1 MDFSTG
7 EILFAFLLTLGAG
20 LSTGIG
26 SALAFF
32 TNKTNKT
39 FLSIALGFS
48 AGVMIYLS
56 FIEIFPEAL
65 ESLEGATASSNGA
78 YAITT
83 AAFFGG
89 IGITMLIDR
98 FVPDVANPHELKDV
112 EAMSGEEALEERRK
126 YDEKSLMRMG
136 VFTALAIA
144 LHNLPEGLATFIAA
158 LENPALGVS
167 IAIAIA
173 IHNIPEGI
181 AVSVPI
187 YYATGSRL
195 KAFLYSFLSGLAEP
209 LGAIFGF
216 FILYNFMT
224 PMTFGIVFSAVGGIM
239 VYIALDEL
247 LPTAEKYG
255 RHHLVIYGLIA
266 GMAVM
271 AFSLIILP
279 SGF

>member
-1 MDFSTG
+1 MDFSSG
-7 EILFAFLLTLGAG
+7 DILFAFLLTFGAG

-32 TNKTNKT
+32 TKKTNET

-48 AGVMIYLS
+48 AGVMVYLS
-56 FIEIFPEAL
+56 FVEIFPEAL
-65 ESLEGATASSNGA
+65 ESLEEATSGNNA
-78 YAITT
+78 YLITT

-89 IGITMLIDR
+89 IGVTAIIDR
-98 FVPDVANPHELKDV
+98 LVPDVANPHEIRGV
-112 EAMSGEEALEERRK
+112 EDLQETDEELERK
-126 YDEKSLMRMG
+126 SKSLMRMG
-136 VFTALAIA
+136 VFTALTIA
-144 LHNLPEGLATFIAA
+144 LHNLPEGLATFMAA
-158 LENPALGVS
+158 LESRALGVS

-181 AVSVPI
+181 AVSMPI

-195 KAFLYSFLSGLAEP
+195 KAFVYSFLSGLAEP
-209 LGAIFGF
+209 FGALIGF
-216 FILYNFMT
+216 FVLYTFIT
-224 PMTFGIVFSAVGGIM
+224 DMTFGIVFAGVGGIM

-255 RHHLVIYGLIA
+255 KHHLVIYGLIA

-271 AFSLIILP
+271 AISLILLP

>member
-1 MDFSTG
+1 MDFSSG
-7 EILFAFLLTLGAG
+7 EILFAFMLTLFAG

-26 SALAFF
+26 SAIAFF
-32 TNKTNKT
+32 TKKTNET
-39 FLSIALGFS
+39 FLSVALGFS

-56 FIEIFPEAL
+56 FVEIFPEAY
-65 ESLEGATASSNGA
+65 ESLSEASDNNA
-78 YAITT
+78 YLITT
-83 AAFFGG
+83 LAFFGG

-98 FVPDVANPHELKDV
+98 LVPDIANPHELKNIEEMEDQ
-112 EAMSGEEALEERRK
+112 EEAERIK
-126 YDEKSLMRMG
+126 KQKSLMRMG
-136 VFTALAIA
+136 LFTAFAIA

-158 LENPALGVS
+158 LENPALGIS

-187 YYATGSRL
+187 YYATGSRK
-195 KAFLYSFLSGLAEP
+195 KAFIYSFLSGLAEP
-209 LGAIFGF
+209 LGAVLGF
-216 FILYNFMT
+216 FILITFMNEF
-224 PMTFGIVFSAVGGIM
+224 MFGIIFAGVGGIM

-266 GMAVM
+266 GMALM
-271 AFSLIILP
+271 ALSLILLP